1 MLLVDD
7 PAPSPKDRARM
18 LGELENNP
26 DMVADLREL
35 HSDLTMLLFL
45 LDFLED
51 KAEALIIPLRN
62 PGSG

>member
-1 MLLVDD
+1 
-7 PAPSPKDRARM
+7 M

-26 DMVADLREL
+26 DMVADLREP
-35 HSDLTMLLFL
+35 HSDLTILLFL